1 MGGYFFAMK
10 VTTKNIENYE
20 QELTVE
26 FEWAEVEK
34 TKKKAAKTLAERVTI
49 PGFRKGKAP
58 IQKLEQYYGKGAVL
72 DEAADMLIQKG
83 ANDAIKELDIIP
95 VTTMKPKIV
104 TCEEG
109 KDLVFT
115 LTFTPYPEVKLGEY
129 KNLEAEKVVEP
140 VTDEAVNNRL
150 EEMRGHHANMIDAA
164 EGDAIVDGDFI
175 TLDFVGTVDGEKF
188 EGGEAKDYPLNI
200 GSKTFIDNFEDQL
213 IGAKVGEEREIK
225 VTFPETYH
233 VKELADRP
241 AIFKCKIN
249 SIKHKELPAL
259 DDEFAKKTSQFGTL
273 DELKADIRANLQ
285 RTAEHQALHDQQDA
299 VIEKA
304 IANMT
309 VDIPPV
315 MIEDRITA
323 LIKEFEAQLQMQGL
337 KLENYMMM
345 AGIDMDKL
353 RENYRDS
360 AIRSL
365 QADFLLEA
373 VSKAENIEA
382 TNQELNTELAYMAMI
397 YRTTPKQIMKILK
410 DNGQLANVRT
420 NVIHRKAR
428 FLIIQNS
435 NAAEHDEEVAT
446 DSGVAEATEK

>member
-1 MGGYFFAMK
+1 MK

-83 ANDAIKELDIIP
+83 ANDAIKDLDIIP

-140 VTDEAVNNRL
+140 VTDEAVNERL
-150 EEMRGHHANMIDAA
+150 EEMRSHHANMIDAA

-200 GSKTFIDNFEDQL
+200 GSKTFIDNFESQL
-213 IGAKVGEEREIK
+213 IGAKVGEEREVK
-225 VTFPETYH
+225 VTFPENYH

-259 DDEFAKKTSQFGTL
+259 DDEFAKKASKFETL
-273 DELKADIRANLQ
+273 EELKADVRRGLE
-285 RTAEHQALHDQQDA
+285 RTADSQALHDQQDA

-304 IANMT
+304 IENMT

-323 LIKEFEAQLQMQGL
+323 LVKEFEAQLQMQGL

-360 AIRSL
+360 ATRSL

-373 VSKAENIEA
+373 VSKAEKIEA

-420 NVIHRKAR
+420 SVIHRKAR

-435 NAAEHDEEVAT
+435 NAAEHDEEIAT

>member
-1 MGGYFFAMK
+1 MK

-83 ANDAIKELDIIP
+83 ANDAIKELNIIP

-115 LTFTPYPEVKLGEY
+115 LTFTPYPEVTLGEY

-140 VTDEAVNNRL
+140 VTDEAVAEKL
-150 EEMRGHHANMIDAA
+150 EDMRNHHANMIEAA
-164 EGDAIVDGDFI
+164 EGDSVADGDFI

-200 GSKTFIDNFEDQL
+200 GSKTFIDTFENQL
-213 IGAKVGEEREIK
+213 IGAKVGEEREVK
-225 VTFPETYH
+225 VTFPEDYH
-233 VKELADRP
+233 VKALADKP

-259 DDEFAKKTSQFGTL
+259 DDEFAKKASAFQTL
-273 DELKADIRANLQ
+273 DELKADIRSNLE
-285 RTAEHQALHDQQDA
+285 RSAERQAIHDQQDA

-304 IANMT
+304 VENMK

-323 LIKEFEAQLQMQGL
+323 LIRDFEAQLQMQSM
-337 KLENYMMM
+337 KIEDYMSMM
-345 AGIDMDKL
+345 GVDMDKL

-410 DNGQLANVRT
+410 DNGQLANIRT

-435 NAAEHDEEVAT
+435 NAAEFDEEIAT
-446 DSGVAEATEK
+446 DSKVADVTEK

>member
-1 MGGYFFAMK
+1 MK

-83 ANDAIKELDIIP
+83 ANDAIKELNIIP

-115 LTFTPYPEVKLGEY
+115 LTFTPYPEVTLGEY

-140 VTDEAVNNRL
+140 VTDEAVAEKL
-150 EEMRGHHANMIDAA
+150 EDMRNHHANMIEAA
-164 EGDAIVDGDFI
+164 EGDSVADGDFI

-200 GSKTFIDNFEDQL
+200 GSKTFIDTFENQL
-213 IGAKVGEEREIK
+213 IGAKVGEEREVK
-225 VTFPETYH
+225 VTFPEDYH
-233 VKELADRP
+233 VKALADKP

-259 DDEFAKKTSQFGTL
+259 DDEFAKKASAFQTL
-273 DELKADIRANLQ
+273 DELKADIRSNLE
-285 RTAEHQALHDQQDA
+285 RSAERQAIHDQQDA

-304 IANMT
+304 VENMK

-323 LIKEFEAQLQMQGL
+323 LIRDFEAQLQMQSM
-337 KLENYMMM
+337 KIEDYMSMM
-345 AGIDMDKL
+345 GVDMDKL

-410 DNGQLANVRT
+410 DNGQLANIRT

-435 NAAEHDEEVAT
+435 NAAEFDEEVAT
-446 DSGVAEATEK
+446 DSKVADVTEK

>member
-1 MGGYFFAMK
+1 MK

-83 ANDAIKELDIIP
+83 ANDAIKELNIIP

-115 LTFTPYPEVKLGEY
+115 LTFTPYPEVTLGEY

-140 VTDEAVNNRL
+140 VTDEAVAEKL
-150 EEMRGHHANMIDAA
+150 EDMRNHHANMIEAA
-164 EGDAIVDGDFI
+164 EGDSVADGDFI

-200 GSKTFIDNFEDQL
+200 GSKTFIDTFENQL
-213 IGAKVGEEREIK
+213 IGAKVGEEREVK
-225 VTFPETYH
+225 VTFPEDYH
-233 VKELADRP
+233 VKALADKP

-259 DDEFAKKTSQFGTL
+259 DDEFAKKASAFQTL
-273 DELKADIRANLQ
+273 DELKADIRSNLE
-285 RTAEHQALHDQQDA
+285 RSAERQAIHDQQDA

-304 IANMT
+304 VENMK

-323 LIKEFEAQLQMQGL
+323 LIRDFEAQLQMQSM
-337 KLENYMMM
+337 KIEDYMSMM
-345 AGIDMDKL
+345 GVDMDKL

-360 AIRSL
+360 AIKSL

-410 DNGQLANVRT
+410 DNGQLANIRT

-435 NAAEHDEEVAT
+435 NAAEFDEEVAT
-446 DSGVAEATEK
+446 DSKVADVTEK

>member
-1 MGGYFFAMK
+1 MK

-83 ANDAIKELDIIP
+83 ANDAIKELNIIP

-115 LTFTPYPEVKLGEY
+115 LTFTPYPEVTLGEY

-140 VTDEAVNNRL
+140 VTDEAVAEKL
-150 EEMRGHHANMIDAA
+150 EDMRNHHANMIEAA
-164 EGDAIVDGDFI
+164 EGDSVADGDFI

-188 EGGEAKDYPLNI
+188 EGGEAKDFPLNI
-200 GSKTFIDNFEDQL
+200 GSKTFIDTFENQL
-213 IGAKVGEEREIK
+213 IGAKVGEEREVK
-225 VTFPETYH
+225 VTFPEDYH
-233 VKELADRP
+233 VKALADKP

-259 DDEFAKKTSQFGTL
+259 DDEFAKKASAFQTL
-273 DELKADIRANLQ
+273 DELKADIRSNLE
-285 RTAEHQALHDQQDA
+285 RSAERQAIHDQQDA

-304 IANMT
+304 VENMK

-323 LIKEFEAQLQMQGL
+323 LIRDFEAQLQMQSM
-337 KLENYMMM
+337 KIEDYMSMM
-345 AGIDMDKL
+345 GVDMDKL
-353 RENYRDS
+353 RENYRNS
-360 AIRSL
+360 AIKSL

-410 DNGQLANVRT
+410 DNGQLANIRT

-435 NAAEHDEEVAT
+435 NAAEFDEEIAT
-446 DSGVAEATEK
+446 DSKVADVTEK

>member
-1 MGGYFFAMK
+1 MK

-83 ANDAIKELDIIP
+83 ANDAIKELNIIP

-115 LTFTPYPEVKLGEY
+115 LTFTPYPEVTLGEY

-140 VTDEAVNNRL
+140 VTDEAVAEKL
-150 EEMRGHHANMIDAA
+150 EDMRNHHANMIEAA
-164 EGDAIVDGDFI
+164 EGDSVADGDFI

-188 EGGEAKDYPLNI
+188 EGGEAKDFPLNI
-200 GSKTFIDNFEDQL
+200 GSKTFIDTFENQL
-213 IGAKVGEEREIK
+213 IGAKVGEEREVK
-225 VTFPETYH
+225 VTFPEDYH
-233 VKELADRP
+233 VKALADKP

-259 DDEFAKKTSQFGTL
+259 DDEFAKKASAFQTL
-273 DELKADIRANLQ
+273 DELKADIRSNLEHS
-285 RTAEHQALHDQQDA
+285 AERQAIHDQQDA

-304 IANMT
+304 VENMK

-323 LIKEFEAQLQMQGL
+323 LIRDFEAQLQMQSM
-337 KLENYMMM
+337 KIEDYMSMM
-345 AGIDMDKL
+345 GVDMDKL

-360 AIRSL
+360 AIKSL

-410 DNGQLANVRT
+410 DNGQLANIRT

-435 NAAEHDEEVAT
+435 NAAEFDEEVAT
-446 DSGVAEATEK
+446 DSKVADVTEK